1 MHLSDISQHS
11 RNINLLCY
19 LSEDSRCIC
28 KLIHEWWQCVFSKP
42 VMFVCLNSKKTE
54 SWCHS
59 VCLMAKDSE
68 RVKDTQCAS
77 SARCSSAVYSL
88 PVFSW
93 GSVPLLLFLCV
104 CLCVF
109 LFILPYFMFSPFL
122 NTIMQSKGPH
132 GTRWCQND
140 RQKTELKFTK
150 KKGSRDDRVPVISYT
165 LIDWRLFFGGA
176 LPEND
181 LLYQCVNL
189 CLHTWIM
196 TTSRLFTEK

>member
-1 MHLSDISQHS
+1 
-11 RNINLLCY
+11 
-19 LSEDSRCIC
+19 
-28 KLIHEWWQCVFSKP
+28 
-42 VMFVCLNSKKTE
+42 
-54 SWCHS
+54 
-59 VCLMAKDSE
+59 MAKDSE

-88 PVFSW
+88 PSILLGVCP
-93 GSVPLLLFLCV
+93 SVAVSVCV

-109 LFILPYFMFSPFL
+109 LFILPSFMFSPFL

-132 GTRWCQND
+132 GTSWCQND
-140 RQKTELKFTK
+140 RQKTELKFTKK

-181 LLYQCVNL
+181 LLYQCVHL
-189 CLHTWIM
+189 CLHT
-196 TTSRLFTEK
+196 

>member
-1 MHLSDISQHS
+1 
-11 RNINLLCY
+11 
-19 LSEDSRCIC
+19 
-28 KLIHEWWQCVFSKP
+28 
-42 VMFVCLNSKKTE
+42 MFVCLNSKKTE

-88 PVFSW
+88 PSILLGVCP
-93 GSVPLLLFLCV
+93 SVAVSVCV

-109 LFILPYFMFSPFL
+109 LFILPSFMFSPFL

-132 GTRWCQND
+132 GTSWCQND

-150 KKGSRDDRVPVISYT
+150 KKREQR
-165 LIDWRLFFGGA
+165 WQGA
-176 LPEND
+176 R
-181 LLYQCVNL
+181 YF
-189 CLHTWIM
+189 LHTD
-196 TTSRLFTEK
+196 RLEAVFRWRVARERPPLSMCSFMFTYMNHDDKQTVYRKIEAERSVSICPPTCCCAKLCVCLCRHLGYLK